1 MKKNQLP
8 LMIMTTLL
16 LGIHSFATVEAA
28 QVVGKSG
35 TKSVVAKSLTTVSGK
50 TPVKAVRGTIGKST
64 FKPLVTKPAPKV
76 TTSTTIRPKVTAT
89 TTVKPKVTAQS
100 NVKPKGTTV
109 ASAKPKVVATTVK
122 PKGTAPATT
131 FRATAAVVTKN
142 QVEQV
147 TTRVRVENTPD
158 VRVLLGS
165 RRQDASVSSANGVTV
180 LTSNNG
186 KVGSHKVISVGVRG
200 NKIAVNGKALD
211 SVVTLKPT
219 SGDIFTFEGK
229 A

>member
-1 MKKNQLP
+1 MQNQRVAN
-8 LMIMTTLL
+8 TT
-16 LGIHSFATVEAA
+16 A
-28 QVVGKSG
+28 
-35 TKSVVAKSLTTVSGK
+35 
-50 TPVKAVRGTIGKST
+50 VK
-64 FKPLVTKPAPKV
+64 PKI
-76 TTSTTIRPKVTAT
+76 TTSTT
-89 TTVKPKVTAQS
+89 
-100 NVKPKGTTV
+100 
-109 ASAKPKVVATTVK
+109 AS
-122 PKGTAPATT
+122 
-131 FRATAAVVTKN
+131 RATAAVVTKN

-229 A
+229 AYRGALTLRAN

>member
-1 MKKNQLP
+1 MKKKQLP

-35 TKSVVAKSLTTVSGK
+35 TKPVVAKSSTAVSAK
-50 TPVKAVRGTIGKST
+50 APMKAVRGTIGKST
-64 FKPLVTKPAPKV
+64 FKPLITKTAPKV

-100 NVKPKGTTV
+100 NVKPKVMTV
-109 ASAKPKVVATTVK
+109 ASANPKDATTTVK
-122 PKGTAPATT
+122 PKITTSATT
-131 FRATAAVVTKN
+131 SRATAAVVTQN

-165 RRQDASVSSANGVTV
+165 RRQDASVSSVNGITV
-180 LTSNNG
+180 LT
-186 KVGSHKVISVGVRG
+186 R
-200 NKIAVNGKALD
+200 
-211 SVVTLKPT
+211 
-219 SGDIFTFEGK
+219 
-229 A
+229 

>member
-1 MKKNQLP
+1 MKKKQLP

-35 TKSVVAKSLTTVSGK
+35 TKPVVAKSSTTVSGK

-64 FKPLVTKPAPKV
+64 FKPLVTKPVPKV
-76 TTSTTIRPKVTAT
+76 TASTTIRPKVTAT

-100 NVKPKGTTV
+100 SIKPKGTTV
-109 ASAKPKVVATTVK
+109 ANAKPKVANTTAVK
-122 PKGTAPATT
+122 PKITTSTTAS
-131 FRATAAVVTKN
+131 RAPAAVVTKN

-158 VRVLLGS
+158 VRV
-165 RRQDASVSSANGVTV
+165 
-180 LTSNNG
+180 
-186 KVGSHKVISVGVRG
+186 
-200 NKIAVNGKALD
+200 
-211 SVVTLKPT
+211 
-219 SGDIFTFEGK
+219 
-229 A
+229 

>member
-1 MKKNQLP
+1 M
-8 LMIMTTLL
+8 
-16 LGIHSFATVEAA
+16 
-28 QVVGKSG
+28 
-35 TKSVVAKSLTTVSGK
+35 
-50 TPVKAVRGTIGKST
+50 RGTIGKST
-64 FKPLVTKPAPKV
+64 FKPLVTKTAPKV
-76 TTSTTIRPKVTAT
+76 TASTTLRPKVTAT

-100 NVKPKGTTV
+100 SVKPKVTTV

-122 PKGTAPATT
+122 PMGTAPATT
-131 FRATAAVVTKN
+131 SRATATVVTKN

-219 SGDIFTFEGK
+219 SGDIFTF
-229 A
+229 

>member
-1 MKKNQLP
+1 MKKKQLP

-35 TKSVVAKSLTTVSGK
+35 TKPVVAKSSTMVSGK

-76 TTSTTIRPKVTAT
+76 TASTTIRPKVTAT

-100 NVKPKGTTV
+100 SVKPKGTTV
-109 ASAKPKVVATTVK
+109 ANAKPKVANTTAVK
-122 PKGTAPATT
+122 PKVTTSTTAS
-131 FRATAAVVTKN
+131 RATAAVVTKN

-180 LTSNNG
+180 LTSNNVYG
-186 KVGSHKVISVGVRG
+186 AIRLLLMAKLLILLSH
-200 NKIAVNGKALD
+200 
-211 SVVTLKPT
+211 
-219 SGDIFTFEGK
+219 
-229 A
+229 